1 MSSCFKHHCWCVPYI
16 HTCKMLCHDCL
27 YFCWNNY
34 SPVDIIHS
42 SLLVGEN
49 AANRILAHY
58 TMYPIYPALH
68 PYPIPSSFIV
78 GLRLPTPYPPSLSSN
93 PSFQTLL
100 IEYTPMIKVIIIIH
114 LIFIHV
120 LHYDIPFASLIFP
133 LFPTFC
139 HPLKKQIS
147 PHTHFMTNLQRDK
160 PKESKVQS
168 SFHYFSYSLYY
179 SSDWMCVTISTI

>member
-1 MSSCFKHHCWCVPYI
+1 MIVCISAEIIIVQSISSIPHCLLV
-16 HTCKMLCHDCL
+16 KMQPIEYWPITPCTPSILHSTPTP
-27 YFCWNNY
+27 
-34 SPVDIIHS
+34 SPPP
-42 SLLVGEN
+42 SLLV
-49 AANRILAHY
+49 Y
-58 TMYPIYPALH
+58 DY
-68 PYPIPSSFIV
+68 
-78 GLRLPTPYPPSLSSN
+78 LPPYPPSN